1 MPSLQQDYSINP
13 EPAPPKRLQLD
24 IDVAALERDKVEGL
38 QRRLEEF
45 DDQLKRD
52 FPDIQ
57 PRISVRSI

>member
-1 MPSLQQDYSINP
+1 MTLQNSYQPRPDDP
-13 EPAPPKRLQLD
+13 PPKRLQLD

-45 DDQLKRD
+45 GDQLKRD

>member
-1 MPSLQQDYSINP
+1 MTLQNSYQPRPDD
-13 EPAPPKRLQLD
+13 PAPKRLQLD
-24 IDVAALERDKVEGL
+24 IDVAALERGKVEGL

-45 DDQLKRD
+45 GDQLKRD